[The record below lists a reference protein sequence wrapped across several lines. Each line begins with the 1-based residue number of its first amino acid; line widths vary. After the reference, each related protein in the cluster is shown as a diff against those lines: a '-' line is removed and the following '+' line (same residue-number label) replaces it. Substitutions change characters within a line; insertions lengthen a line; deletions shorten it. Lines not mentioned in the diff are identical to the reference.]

1 MNDPLNPFLRRLT
14 ESTAH
19 KTIDTFFFF
28 QSPMFKFFYIH
39 YCLKNMHQRG
49 LFNTREEISS
59 CGWWVTVCEENE
71 EFGIICW
78 AVRF

>member
-1 MNDPLNPFLRRLT
+1 MNDPLNSFLGRLT

-19 KTIDTFFFF
+19 KTIDALFL

-39 YCLKNMHQRG
+39 YCLKNTNQRG
-49 LFNTREEISS
+49 LFNAREEMSS
-59 CGWWVTVCEENE
+59 RGWWVTVCEENE

-78 AVRF
+78 AVRL